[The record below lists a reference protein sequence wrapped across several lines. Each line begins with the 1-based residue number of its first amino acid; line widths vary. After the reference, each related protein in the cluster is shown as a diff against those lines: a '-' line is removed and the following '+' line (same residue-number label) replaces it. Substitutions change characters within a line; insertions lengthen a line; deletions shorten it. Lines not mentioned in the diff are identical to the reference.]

1 MKKYNYIDSE
11 KICLF
16 ASEIS
21 IITGHNKFKNLGE
34 IIFRIWKLNFNKDF
48 LKYQNIYEKNKEI
61 FKNDKEKLSDFIEKY
76 NIDENIEKKLNVNNI
91 NNLKLEKDKIKN
103 KCQEIIKDE
112 KEKDKFNEIL
122 DNFSKTNFGNN
133 MENNSIHI
141 FTQLTNE
148 PVISY
153 KKFTKQII
161 FNYDKYKW
169 YIGGRVDG
177 LLKDKSIIEVKNR
190 IHKLFRNLRDYEK
203 IQIYCYM
210 FIFNTKKSYLVE
222 TFFKNT
228 QPETN
233 IIEINYN
240 VDYWNFILIKI
251 EKFIDYFHK
260 FLESDK
266 LKINLLEKGPN
277 NFKINFNN

>member
-210 FIFNTKKSYLVE
+210 FIFNTKKV
-222 TFFKNT
+222 
-228 QPETN
+228 
-233 IIEINYN
+233 I
-240 VDYWNFILIKI
+240 
-251 EKFIDYFHK
+251 
-260 FLESDK
+260 
-266 LKINLLEKGPN
+266 
-277 NFKINFNN
+277 